1 MMTKDEIKAMI
12 AETIQ
17 TNNKKAITAQS
28 LANVLTTMAENSGE
42 GGGLKY
48 SEERT
53 IYGLMGT
60 LTEEE
65 KAYNVETFN
74 KTFGKE
80 IGYPVLVWE
89 GMILQYFGE
98 ELADEGE
105 ENRVRFFYMFPDRH
119 SNALAVSLAVI
130 YESGSV
136 DIELFEM
143 PLGGGLK
150 FSEERTL
157 YGINEEVLTDEQKAY
172 NAETY
177 NKIMN
182 SEAVTINIGGMFPL
196 YSTAYPADGSE
207 PTVDLFISF
216 NFSGY
221 EITFNVHLHSDG
233 STDVTVVEG
242 RYILVSEDDTYE
254 TLASTLEAQGIMAG
268 YTGNPI
274 WISSQWGEGYNTRIM
289 FFGIDSVR
297 YIIIEFTDS
306 EGVRHAVYADS
317 ESNKVSYT
325 RQGGATIYVNVSETD
340 TTYTHFNKYLFPAK
354 KYEYADIISFTVE
367 VLNEGYMGDP
377 DYEYRPLSY
386 GRHFANGFVDYYTI
400 TIYRN
405 NTFETWKINADGTS
419 TLVTT

>member
-53 IYGLMGT
+53 IYGLEEM
-60 LTEEE
+60 TE
-65 KAYNVETFN
+65 
-74 KTFGKE
+74 
-80 IGYPVLVWE
+80 
-89 GMILQYFGE
+89 
-98 ELADEGE
+98 
-105 ENRVRFFYMFPDRH
+105 
-119 SNALAVSLAVI
+119 
-130 YESGSV
+130 
-136 DIELFEM
+136 
-143 PLGGGLK
+143 
-150 FSEERTL
+150 
-157 YGINEEVLTDEQKAY
+157 EQKAY

-182 SEAVTINIGGMFPL
+182 SEAVTINIGGMFPP

-207 PTVDLFISF
+207 PTVELSISF

-221 EITFNVHLHSDG
+221 EVTLNVHLHSDG
-233 STDVTVVEG
+233 STDAIVVEG

-254 TLASTLEAQGIMAG
+254 TLASTLETIGIMAG

-340 TTYTHFNKYLFPAK
+340 TTYTRLNKYLFPAK

-367 VLNEGYMGDP
+367 VLNEGYVGDP

-386 GRHFANGFVDYYTI
+386 GRHFTNGFVDYYTI

-405 NTFETWKINADGTS
+405 NTFETWQITADGTS
-419 TLVTT
+419 TLVTA